1 MTTGEG
7 IAAAGLVFSILL
19 NIITLVVFITKLGAR
34 LENLTS
40 ALKDLTTSVH
50 ATAAIVQAHEVRI
63 SVIEATKGNNE

>member
-7 IAAAGLVFSILL
+7 IAAFGLIFSILL

-34 LENLTS
+34 LDSLTN

-50 ATAAIVQAHEVRI
+50 ATATIVQAHEVRI
-63 SVIEATKGNNE
+63 SVMEAMKGDKG